1 MKQFWIFDPS
11 AGLRTGF
18 GFLIGESK
26 SKKVFCLA
34 LCTMIL
40 ALSFRLEAQQTKK
53 IARIAVLGG
62 ASASALLTSVESFR
76 QGLREL
82 GYVEGKNIVIE
93 YRYAEGKRE
102 RWSVLAQ
109 EIALLKPD
117 VIVMSGTG
125 FIRTVK
131 QVTSTIPIVVAGAGD
146 LVETGVVESLARPGG
161 NVTGTTNISSDLS
174 GKRLELLKE
183 VVPKALRVAIFWRT
197 APDSQ
202 DEDEVKRTQVSATP
216 LGIKI
221 QPVPVRSTDEF
232 QGAFAAIKKENA
244 NALIIVH
251 GTWTNSYRRELVELA
266 AKNRL
271 PTMCETVYWTEDGCL
286 MNYGHDPRYGW
297 RRAAVFADKILKGA
311 RPADLPV
318 EQPMKFEFI
327 INLKTAKQ
335 IGVTIPPN
343 VMARANR
350 IIR

>member
-1 MKQFWIFDPS
+1 MR
-11 AGLRTGF
+11 RTVF
-18 GFLIGESK
+18 GFALS
-26 SKKVFCLA
+26 SLLLA
-34 LCTMIL
+34 LCVP
-40 ALSFRLEAQQTKK
+40 ADAQQPKK
-53 IARIAVLGG
+53 IARIGVLGG

-82 GYVEGKNIVIE
+82 GYVEGKNIVID
-93 YRYAEGKRE
+93 YRYADGQRD
-102 RWSVLAQ
+102 RWPDLVQ
-109 EIALLKPD
+109 EIVSLKPD

-125 FIRTVK
+125 FIRTAK

-202 DEDEVKRTQVSATP
+202 DEDEVKQTQVSATP

-232 QGAFAAIKKENA
+232 QGAFAVMKKENA
-244 NALIIVH
+244 GALIIVH

-266 AKNRL
+266 IRHRL
-271 PTMCETVYWTEDGCL
+271 PTICETVYWTEDGCL

-297 RRAAVFADKILKGA
+297 RRAAVFVDKILKGA
-311 RPADLPV
+311 KPADLPV
-318 EQPMKFEFI
+318 EQPAKFEFI
-327 INLKTAKQ
+327 VNLKTAKQ
-335 IGVTIPPN
+335 IGLTIPPN
-343 VMARANR
+343 VLARADKV
-350 IIR
+350 IR

>member
-1 MKQFWIFDPS
+1 MAPLL
-11 AGLRTGF
+11 LR
-18 GFLIGESK
+18 
-26 SKKVFCLA
+26 C
-34 LCTMIL
+34 
-40 ALSFRLEAQQTKK
+40 
-53 IARIAVLGG
+53 
-62 ASASALLTSVESFR
+62 LTSVESFR

-82 GYVEGKNIVIE
+82 GYVEGKNIVID
-93 YRYAEGKRE
+93 YRYADGQRD
-102 RWSVLAQ
+102 RWPDLVQ
-109 EIALLKPD
+109 EIVSLKPD

-125 FIRTVK
+125 FIRTAK

-202 DEDEVKRTQVSATP
+202 DEDEVKQTQVSATP

-232 QGAFAAIKKENA
+232 QGAFAAIKKGNA
-244 NALIIVH
+244 GALIIVH

-266 AKNRL
+266 IRHRL
-271 PTMCETVYWTEDGCL
+271 PTICETVYWTEDGCL

-297 RRAAVFADKILKGA
+297 RRAAVFVDKILKGA
-311 RPADLPV
+311 KPADLPV
-318 EQPMKFEFI
+318 EQPAKFEFI
-327 INLKTAKQ
+327 VNLKTAKQ
-335 IGVTIPPN
+335 IGLTIPPN
-343 VMARANR
+343 VLARADKV
-350 IIR
+350 IR